1 MKRSTHTSLQQL
13 FCSLARFRWEIRT
26 SQLMHQAR
34 LGFNHITGKYTWD
47 QQKKHFHTHTQEVHK
62 FYFAL
67 AQVFGEKS
75 THPNNITGTHARD
88 QPKEEIHI
96 HMTYASLLCSLARFW
111 WKIHT
116 SHQKSA
122 ANKLMQL
129 PSLRLTSDSTISQV
143 KHTWHQPKLAF
154 STHTWI
160 TPINYALLPDFGEK
174 LIHPTEL
181 KDQKRMQ
188 LQVSPRLQIQQHHM

>member
-1 MKRSTHTSLQQL
+1 M
-13 FCSLARFRWEIRT
+13 
-26 SQLMHQAR
+26 
-34 LGFNHITGKYTWD
+34 
-47 QQKKHFHTHTQEVHK
+47 
-62 FYFAL
+62 
-67 AQVFGEKS
+67 FGEKS

-154 STHTWI
+154 RTHTWI
-160 TPINYALLPDFGEK
+160 TPINFSLLPDFGEK
-174 LIHPTEL
+174 LIHPNGTQRPKTNATPSLTSTSDPTTSYVSILGTNQKKHSIDTQEL
-181 KDQKRMQ
+181 HKFTVRLSCKFWVEIINTSQEKSEKNNQPIHLPPPKINKTIQ
-188 LQVSPRLQIQQHHM
+188 LRPTT